1 MSSKTFAVASL
12 LVISDSR
19 KVSMEQNQRDRDR
32 LSRLFSSSEILQK
45 RLDKMRIGLGFRQ
58 RTAAAADDDDPKRC
72 DLRAKDSYLA
82 VVCDSL
88 QWAMAP

>member
-1 MSSKTFAVASL
+1 
-12 LVISDSR
+12 
-19 KVSMEQNQRDRDR
+19 MEQNQREKERDS

-45 RLDKMRIGLGFRQ
+45 RLDNMRIGLGFRQ

>member
-1 MSSKTFAVASL
+1 
-12 LVISDSR
+12 
-19 KVSMEQNQRDRDR
+19 MEQNQREKERDR

-45 RLDKMRIGLGFRQ
+45 RLDNMRIGLGFRQ

-72 DLRAKDSYLA
+72 DLRVKDSYLA

>member
-1 MSSKTFAVASL
+1 
-12 LVISDSR
+12 
-19 KVSMEQNQRDRDR
+19 MEQNQRKKERDRDR
-32 LSRLFSSSEILQK
+32 ISRLFSSPEILQK

-88 QWAMAP
+88 QWAIAP